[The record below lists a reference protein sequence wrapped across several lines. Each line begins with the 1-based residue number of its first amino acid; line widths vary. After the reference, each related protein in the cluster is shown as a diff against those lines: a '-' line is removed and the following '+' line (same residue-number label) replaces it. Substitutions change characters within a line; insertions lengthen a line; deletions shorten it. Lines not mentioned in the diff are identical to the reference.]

1 MPPTDGPASI
11 RSQSTSASLLVRV
24 KQADPEAWRRLAF
37 IYSPLVYQ
45 WSRQAGLQASD
56 AADVMQEVFRAVH
69 RKIATFRDDDP
80 ASTFRGWLW
89 TVTRNKILDHF
100 RARVG
105 MEDAA
110 GGTTAQGRLAE
121 LPDREPASISDGAA
135 DSAKS
140 NLPLMRGVEL
150 VRAEF
155 EPQTWQA
162 FWRTAVDGVA
172 TKDVAGELTMSV
184 NAVRLAKSRVLRRLR
199 AELNDFVN

>member
-1 MPPTDGPASI
+1 MASAA
-11 RSQSTSASLLVRV
+11 SESTSPSLVSRV
-24 KQADPEAWRRLAF
+24 QARDPNAWQRLADL
-37 IYSPLVYQ
+37 YSPLVYD
-45 WSRQAGLQASD
+45 WARKAGLQASD
-56 AADVMQEVFRAVH
+56 AQDVVQETFRAV
-69 RKIATFRDDDP
+69 ATSINQFHGDRPGD
-80 ASTFRGWLW
+80 SFRGWLW

-121 LPDREPASISDGAA
+121 LPDREPSSISDGAA